1 MLRGVP
7 LLSEVSTEVLAEL
20 AALSIVEDH
29 PASTVLFVERDPAD
43 AFYVLIEGAVIA
55 GHRGVEV
62 FQASPGEEFGALDVL
77 DERPRAFTATTTEP
91 SMVMRIGA
99 EDFLYLLEQHPR
111 LARGVIR
118 YLAREVRSSI
128 AGKGRYSAATVE

>member
-29 PASTVLFVERDPAD
+29 PASTVLFVERAPAD
-43 AFYVLIEGAVIA
+43 AFYVLIEGEVIA
-55 GHRGVEV
+55 GRRGVEV
-62 FQASPGEEFGALDVL
+62 FQAFPGEEFGALAVL
-77 DERPRAFTATTTEP
+77 DERPREFTATTTKP
-91 SMVMRIGA
+91 SKVMRIGA

-118 YLAREVRSSI
+118 HLAREVRSSI
-128 AGKGRYSAATVE
+128 AGRGRYSTSTVE